1 MDKELPL
8 QSNAS
13 NICNIRKL
21 QKIVSKNQINQNPFS
36 VLLYYSVTETK
47 EAKKLLQRYEELMKK
62 LGLFETTIFNTW
74 VDRVPDIIENNLKK
88 SLIQRDDATKL
99 LILNFSPELFSILR
113 EVHYLRLMSKEGIP
127 ETALE
132 FSEKSEVYRNH
143 TLNLEK
149 TIEWYNKILKTC
161 TKVELELIQ
170 NELETID
177 VLVERAINDLNWNS
191 QGKLSRG

>member
-1 MDKELPL
+1 MLPKFATSVSFKKL
-8 QSNAS
+8 Y
-13 NICNIRKL
+13 RKI
-21 QKIVSKNQINQNPFS
+21 KIYF
-36 VLLYYSVTETK
+36 LFYYSVTETK

-191 QGKLSRG
+191 QGKLK